1 MTNRHATNMYRQKIG
16 NRRGHQMATN
26 LTFQYDREADIL
38 YQSASRT
45 GERGTGHSNSLII
58 S

>member
-1 MTNRHATNMYRQKIG
+1 
-16 NRRGHQMATN
+16 MATN

-45 GERGTGHSNSLII
+45 GERGTGHSNSLMI